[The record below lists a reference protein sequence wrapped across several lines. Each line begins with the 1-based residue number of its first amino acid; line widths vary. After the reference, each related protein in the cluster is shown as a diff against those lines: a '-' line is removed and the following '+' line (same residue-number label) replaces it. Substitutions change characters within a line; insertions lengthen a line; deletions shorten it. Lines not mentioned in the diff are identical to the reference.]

1 MNLNDIDL
9 NLLVVFNQ
17 LLLERSVS
25 GAAAKLGVTQ
35 PAVSNALKRFRRLMG
50 DDLFLRTSR
59 GMQPTPFAEQLAE
72 PIAYVLSTILTTLN
86 QRQTFDP
93 TASTRK
99 FTIGMT
105 DIGEI
110 YFLPTLMATLARE
123 APGVTIS
130 TVRNGAIKLAEEMDA
145 GNIDLAIGLL
155 PQLKAGYFQR
165 RLFKQRYVCLFRK
178 GHVLDKPGVT
188 LEEFAGAD
196 HLMVVSADTGHLNVD
211 EVLERHCGQR
221 RVVLS
226 VPHFVSVGHIL
237 QDTDLVSTVPERFA
251 RQSLEPFGLSY
262 SAHPVPFPEIAINLF
277 WHARFHK
284 EPGNQWM
291 RGVIYK
297 TFSDFSEDGASSVA
311 PAMPE
316 RFRHSAAELVATI

>member
-1 MNLNDIDL
+1 
-9 NLLVVFNQ
+9 
-17 LLLERSVS
+17 
-25 GAAAKLGVTQ
+25 VTQ
-35 PAVSNALKRFRRLMG
+35 PAVSNALKRFRRLLG

-59 GMQPTPFAEQLAE
+59 GMEPTPFAEQLAE
-72 PIAYVLSTILTTLN
+72 PIAYVLSTILSTLN
-86 QRQTFDP
+86 QRQTFDAS
-93 TASTRK
+93 TSTRK

-110 YFLPTLMATLARE
+110 YFLPKLMATLARE

-130 TVRNGAIKLAEEMDA
+130 TLRNGAIKLAEEMDA

-165 RLFKQRYVCLFRK
+165 RLFKQRYVCMFRQ
-178 GHVLDKPGVT
+178 GHALDKGEVT
-188 LEEFAGAD
+188 LEEFSAAD
-196 HLMVVSADTGHLNVD
+196 HLVVVSADTGHLNVD
-211 EVLERHCGQR
+211 DVLERHCGQR

-237 QDTDLVSTVPERFA
+237 QDTDLVCTVPERFA
-251 RQSLEPFGLSY
+251 RKSLEPFELSY
-262 SAHPVPFPEIAINLF
+262 TAHPVPFPEIAINLF

-297 TFSDFSEDGASSVA
+297 TFSEFSE
-311 PAMPE
+311 E
-316 RFRHSAAELVATI
+316 RSSAAAPIRPARFLNSTVDLAASI